1 MPLPEPHQHAKPSPH
16 LRTPILHAQVL
27 PAQTPP
33 AQMPPN
39 GFALIGL
46 ILLTLCL
53 IAAIGLGLYMLK
65 LDRVVTEKFEGKR
78 WEIPARVYARPLEL
92 YTGASVSGDA
102 LKDELKLLNYRKA
115 DNYQAAGTWTQ
126 QGSHYYV
133 HTRGFDYGDS
143 QDPRQVLKIS
153 FVGSQIIDIQSTQNN
168 GTGIARLEPVQIGG
182 IYPRHNEDRVLV
194 QLDKVPQPLLDALLA
209 TEDRSFYQHHGISI
223 RGTAR
228 AIVSNVTGGPR
239 QGGSTLTQQLVKN
252 FYLTPERTLERK
264 FNEAL
269 MAILLELRYSKN
281 EILEAYLN
289 EINLGQNGNRGI
301 HGFGLASQFYFGQPL
316 SELKLHQYALMVGLV
331 KGPSQF
337 NPWRNPKLSLE
348 RRNVVLNNMLVT
360 GKIDQAQYDAAIE
373 KPLSILKNP
382 TAGRTLYPD
391 FLDVV
396 KRHLA
401 EQYQESDLRSEGLRI
416 FSTLD
421 PRVQNAAD
429 QAFTSTVN
437 SMVNRNKKRLEGL
450 QGAMVV
456 ANPQNGELLAVIGGS
471 GLFTGYNRALDARRQ
486 IGSLVKPAVFLTALQ
501 SERYSIASPLDDS
514 PVSITGMGMTDWQPR
529 NYDRKDHGMIP
540 MYTALAR
547 SYNQSTVRLG
557 WEMGVPTVINTLR
570 QLGVEADIASYPSVL
585 LGAVD
590 LTPMEVLGMYQVY
603 AGGGFSHP
611 PTAIRAVVNAKG
623 QPLQRYGLSMRQRI
637 DPSHAYIINYGLQQV
652 VETGTARAALS
663 SLPIDLKLAGKT
675 GTTNDARDAW
685 FAGYSGNYV
694 SVVWL
699 GHDDNRPIGLTGSS
713 GALPVWTNLMKRL
726 PLTAVNLAQPNNVLW
741 YWLDAATGHLS
752 AEGCA
757 GAVLAPVTQRTIPT
771 KMVACAEQQ
780 YQYNQQDWAEPTLT
794 PNNPYDQPELS
805 NEPAMPTRPPA
816 SQGTWLDRALEN
828 F

>member
-1 MPLPEPHQHAKPSPH
+1 MRLPEPQQHAQPSPQ
-16 LRTPILHAQVL
+16 P
-27 PAQTPP
+27 QTPP
-33 AQMPPN
+33 AQMPSN

-92 YTGASVSGDA
+92 YTGASVSSNA

-126 QGSHYYV
+126 QGGHYYV

-153 FVGSQIIDIQSTQNN
+153 FADSQIVDIQSTQNN

-209 TEDRSFYQHHGISI
+209 TEDRSFYRHHGVSI

-331 KGPSQF
+331 KGPSQY

-348 RRNVVLNNMLVT
+348 RRNVVLNNMLVM

-429 QAFTSTVN
+429 QAFNSTVN
-437 SMVNRNKKRLEGL
+437 SMVNRNKRRLEGL

-456 ANPQNGELLAVIGGS
+456 ANPQNGELLAVVGGS
-471 GLFTGYNRALDARRQ
+471 GVFTGYNRALDARRQ

-501 SERYSIASPLDDS
+501 SERYSITSPLDDS
-514 PVSITGMGMTDWQPR
+514 PVSITGMGMTDWQPK
-529 NYDRKDHGMIP
+529 NYDNTDHGIIP

-590 LTPMEVLGMYQVY
+590 LTPMEVLSMYQVY

-652 VETGTARAALS
+652 FETGTARAALS
-663 SLPIDLKLAGKT
+663 SLPVDLKLAGKT

-757 GAVLAPVTQRTIPT
+757 GAVLAPVTQRTIPSQ
-771 KMVACAEQQ
+771 MVACAEQQ

>member
-1 MPLPEPHQHAKPSPH
+1 MPL
-16 LRTPILHAQVL
+16 LNNR
-27 PAQTPP
+27 QTPRHTP
-33 AQMPPN
+33 QSSQS
-39 GFALIGL
+39 GFVLIGL
-46 ILLTLCL
+46 ILLTLL
-53 IAAIGLGLYMLK
+53 LVAAIILGLYMIK
-65 LDRVVTEKFEGKR
+65 LDRVVKEKFEGKR

-92 YTGASVSGDA
+92 YTGAPLSASA
-102 LKDELKLLNYRKA
+102 LQDELRLLNYRKA
-115 DNYQAAGTWTQ
+115 DNYQSAGTWSQ
-126 QGSHYYV
+126 QGGYYYV

-143 QDPRQVLKIS
+143 QDPQQVLKIS
-153 FVGSQIIDIQSTQNN
+153 FAGEQITDIQSTQNN
-168 GTGIARLEPVQIGG
+168 GTGIARLEPIQIGG

-194 QLDKVPQPLLDALLA
+194 KLENIPQPLIDALIA
-209 TEDRSFYQHHGISI
+209 TEDRTFYQHHGVSI

-228 AIVSNVTGGPR
+228 AIVSNVTGGAR

-252 FYLTPERTLERK
+252 FYLTPERTLKRK

-269 MAILLELRYSKN
+269 MAILLEMRYSKN

-331 KGPSQF
+331 KGPSQY
-337 NPWRNPKLSLE
+337 NPWRNPELSLE
-348 RRNVVLNNMLVT
+348 RRNVVLNNMLLT
-360 GKIDQAQYDAAIE
+360 GKIDQAQYDAALK

-429 QAFTSTVN
+429 QSFKRSVDG
-437 SMVNRNKKRLEGL
+437 MVSRNRKRLDGL
-450 QGAMVV
+450 QGAMLV
-456 ANPQNGELLAVIGGS
+456 ADPQTGELLAVVGGS
-471 GLFTGYNRALDARRQ
+471 GVFTGYNRALDARRQ
-486 IGSLVKPAVFLTALQ
+486 IGSLVKPAVFLTAIQ
-501 SERYSIASPLDDS
+501 SERYNIVSPIDDS
-514 PVSITGMGMTDWQPR
+514 AVSITGMGMTDWQPK
-529 NYDRKDHGMIP
+529 NYDNTDHGIVP
-540 MYTALAR
+540 MSTALAR
-547 SYNQSTVRLG
+547 SYNQATVRLG

-570 QLGVEADIASYPSVL
+570 QLGVEADIPNYPSVL
-585 LGAVD
+585 LGAVN
-590 LTPMEVLGMYQVY
+590 LTPMEVLSMYQVY
-603 AGGGFSHP
+603 AGGGFGHP

-623 QPLQRYGLSMRQRI
+623 VPLQRYGLSMRQRI
-637 DPSHAYIINYGLQQV
+637 DPSYAYIMNYGLQQV

-663 SLPIDLKLAGKT
+663 NLPADLKLAGKT

-694 SVVWL
+694 AVVWL

-713 GALPVWTNLMKRL
+713 GALPVWSSLMQKL
-726 PLTAVNLAQPNNVLW
+726 PLTPVNLAQPNNVLW

-757 GAVLAPVTQRTIPT
+757 GAILAPVTQRTVPT
-771 KMVACAEQQ
+771 EMVACAEQQ
-780 YQYNQQDWAEPTLT
+780 YQYNQQNWSEPTLT
-794 PNNPYDQPELS
+794 PNNPYDQPEVVDQ
-805 NEPAMPTRPPA
+805 PAPTQRPIA
-816 SQGTWLDRALEN
+816 QGTWFDRVLEN

>member
-1 MPLPEPHQHAKPSPH
+1 MPL
-16 LRTPILHAQVL
+16 LNNT
-27 PAQTPP
+27 QTRSQPTQAP
-33 AQMPPN
+33 QQ

-46 ILLTLCL
+46 MLLTLTL

-65 LDRVVTEKFEGKR
+65 LDRVVKEKFEGKR

-92 YTGASVSGDA
+92 YTGAAVSSDA
-102 LKDELKLLNYRKA
+102 VKDELKQLNYRKA
-115 DNYQAAGTWTQ
+115 DDYQTAGTWSQ
-126 QGSHYYV
+126 QGGYLYI

-143 QDPRQVLKIS
+143 QDPHQVLKIS
-153 FVGSQIIDIQSTQNN
+153 FAGDYISDIQSTQNN
-168 GTGIARLEPVQIGG
+168 GTGIARLEPIQIGG

-194 QLDKVPQPLLDALLA
+194 KLENVPQPLIDALIA
-209 TEDRSFYQHHGISI
+209 TEDRSFYRHHGISI
-223 RGTAR
+223 RGTTR
-228 AIVSNVTGGPR
+228 AMVSNITGGAR
-239 QGGSTLTQQLVKN
+239 QGGSTLTQQLIKN
-252 FYLTPERTLERK
+252 FYLTSERTLKRK

-269 MAILLELRYSKN
+269 MAILLEMRYGKN

-289 EINLGQNGNRGI
+289 EINLGQNGNRSI
-301 HGFGLASQFYFGQPL
+301 NGFGLASQFYFGQPL

-331 KGPSQF
+331 KGPSQY
-337 NPWRNPKLSLE
+337 NPWRNPDTSLA

-360 GKIDQAQYDAAIE
+360 GKISQEQFDAALQ
-373 KPLSILKNP
+373 KPLGILKTP

-396 KRHLA
+396 KRHLS

-421 PRVQNAAD
+421 PRVQNAAN
-429 QAFTSTVN
+429 QSFKSTVDG
-437 SMVNRNKKRLEGL
+437 MVSRNKSRLDGL
-450 QGAMVV
+450 QGAMLV
-456 ANPQNGELLAVIGGS
+456 ADPQTGELLAVVGGS
-471 GLFTGYNRALDARRQ
+471 GVFTGYNRALDARRQ

-501 SERYSIASPLDDS
+501 SERYSIVSPLDDS
-514 PVSITGMGMTDWQPR
+514 AISITGMGMTDWQPK
-529 NYDRKDHGMIP
+529 NYDRQDHGIIP

-570 QLGVEADIASYPSVL
+570 QLGVEADIPNYPSVL

-590 LTPMEVLGMYQVY
+590 LTPMEVLSMYQVY
-603 AGGGFSHP
+603 AGGGFGHP

-637 DPSHAYIINYGLQQV
+637 DPSHAYLINYGLQQV
-652 VETGTARAALS
+652 FETGTARGALS
-663 SLPIDLKLAGKT
+663 SLPADLKLAGKT

-713 GALPVWTNLMKRL
+713 GALPVWSSLMRRL
-726 PLTAVNLAQPNNVLW
+726 PLTPVNLAQPNNVLW
-741 YWLDAATGHLS
+741 YWLDSATGNLS

-757 GAVLAPVTQRTIPT
+757 GAVLAPVTQRTVPT
-771 KMVACAEQQ
+771 QMVTCAEQQ
-780 YQYNQQDWAEPTLT
+780 YQYNQQDWSEPTLT
-794 PNNPYDQPELS
+794 PNNPYDQPEVS
-805 NEPAMPTRPPA
+805 TEPTTPRRPP
-816 SQGTWLDRALEN
+816 SQGTWLDRVLEHS
-828 F
+828 

>member
-1 MPLPEPHQHAKPSPH
+1 MPLPND
-16 LRTPILHAQVL
+16 T
-27 PAQTPP
+27 QTHRHSTAP
-33 AQMPPN
+33 QQR

-46 ILLTLCL
+46 ILLTLTL
-53 IAAIGLGLYMLK
+53 AAAIGLGLYMIK
-65 LDRVVTEKFEGKR
+65 LDRVVKEKFEGKR

-92 YTGASVSGDA
+92 YTGAAISSDA

-115 DNYQAAGTWTQ
+115 NDYQTAGTWLQ
-126 QGSHYYV
+126 QNGYYYL

-143 QDPRQVLKIS
+143 QDPEQVLKIS
-153 FVGSQIIDIQSTQNN
+153 FAGDQITDIQSTQNN

-194 QLDKVPQPLLDALLA
+194 KLDKVPQTLLDALIA
-209 TEDRSFYQHHGISI
+209 TEDRSFYQHHGVSL

-228 AIVSNVTGGPR
+228 AIVSNVTGGAR
-239 QGGSTLTQQLVKN
+239 QGGSTLTQQLIKN
-252 FYLTPERTLERK
+252 FYLTSERTLKRK

-269 MAILLELRYSKN
+269 MAVLLEMRYSKN

-289 EINLGQNGNRGI
+289 EINLGQNGNRSI
-301 HGFGLASQFYFGQPL
+301 NGFGLASQFYFGQPL
-316 SELKLHQYALMVGLV
+316 NELKLHQYALMVGLV
-331 KGPSQF
+331 KGPSQY
-337 NPWRNPKLSLE
+337 NPWRNPNTSLE
-348 RRNVVLNNMLVT
+348 RRNVVLNNMLIT
-360 GKIDQAQYDAAIE
+360 GKIDKNQHDESIK
-373 KPLSILKNP
+373 KPLSILKTP

-421 PRVQNAAD
+421 PRVQRAAD
-429 QAFTSTVN
+429 QSFKSTVDG
-437 SMVNRNKKRLEGL
+437 MVSRNKKQLDGL

-456 ANPQNGELLAVIGGS
+456 ADPQTGELLAVVGGS
-471 GLFTGYNRALDARRQ
+471 GVFTGYNRALDARRQ

-501 SERYSIASPLDDS
+501 SERYSIVSPIDDS
-514 PVSITGMGMTDWQPR
+514 AVSITGMGMTDWQPK

-547 SYNQSTVRLG
+547 SYNQATVRLG
-557 WEMGVPTVINTLR
+557 WEMSVPTVINTMR
-570 QLGVEADIASYPSVL
+570 QLGIEAEIPNYPSVL
-585 LGAVD
+585 LGAVN
-590 LTPMEVLGMYQVY
+590 LTPMEVLSMYQVY
-603 AGGGFSHP
+603 AGGGFGHP
-611 PTAIRAVVNAKG
+611 PTAIRAVVDAKG
-623 QPLQRYGLSMRQRI
+623 VPLQRYGLSMRQRI
-637 DPSHAYIINYGLQQV
+637 DSAPAYLINYGLQQV

-663 SLPIDLKLAGKT
+663 SLSADLKLAGKT

-726 PLTAVNLAQPNNVLW
+726 PLTPVNLAQPSNVVW
-741 YWLDAATGHLS
+741 YWLDSATGHLS

-757 GAVLAPVTQRTIPT
+757 GAVLAPMIQRTVPT
-771 KMVACAEQQ
+771 QMVACAEQQ
-780 YQYNQQDWAEPTLT
+780 YQYNQQDWSEPTLT
-794 PNNPYDQPELS
+794 PNNPYEQPDIVG
-805 NEPAMPTRPPA
+805 EPSAPRRPL
-816 SQGTWLDRALEN
+816 SQGTWLDRVLEN